1 MTIAMKKIETIYDH
15 NVTQEEL
22 RKINPTPKE
31 NYLKTIPQDVAY
43 GDLAWLY
50 FLREDRKKMMFYADR
65 MSAGM
70 RFELLQMI
78 EYVASLV
85 IS

>member
-1 MTIAMKKIETIYDH
+1 MKKIETIYDH

-43 GDLAWLY
+43 GDLVGLY
-50 FLREDRKKMMFYADR
+50 LLREDRKTIMFYTDK
-65 MSAGM
+65 MLAGM